1 MRIKA
6 STPEKQR
13 PPQHITEPSLWSK
26 KTTGSSNGPLE
37 WWYRMAAPDEPEDS
51 TARDR
56 ELVRTGRLSSIILL
70 ITFCFGL
77 AQLPNALN
85 SLNHLFL
92 LILLIAMAINIGALI
107 FNRQGRVRVV
117 GAVMVVVV
125 EAAFILVVITSPTGL
140 SSRSLTTFYSLVLTE
155 LIAVSLLPPK
165 SVFLV
170 TLCNAVFTWAA
181 ISFLPHTPDL
191 RIMTPSS
198 YYSAL
203 AGPIVMQLIVALV
216 TYLWT
221 EGASEAIARAEQVA
235 ALERALADRD
245 RAEAEQKQQLE
256 HGIQQILQTHVQ
268 AANGNFEARAPLARE
283 NVLWQVAY
291 GLNNLLARL
300 QRATQS
306 EHELQRTGIEAARLI
321 QAVRQAK
328 VQRYPIQAQKSGTA
342 LDPLVQELTGNY
354 IGQR

>member
-1 MRIKA
+1 MRSEA
-6 STPEKQR
+6 STPGSKKH
-13 PPQHITEPSLWSK
+13 PQNSTEPSLWRK
-26 KTTGSSNGPLE
+26 QTIGSSKGLLE
-37 WWYRMAAPDEPEDS
+37 WWYGIAAPDEPENS
-51 TARDR
+51 TPRDR
-56 ELVRTGRLSSIILL
+56 ELARAGRLSSIILL

-92 LILLIAMAINIGALI
+92 LILLVAMAINIGALL
-107 FNRQGRVRVV
+107 FNRRGSVRVV

-125 EAAFILVVITSPTGL
+125 ETAFILVVVTSPTGL

-155 LIAVSLLPPK
+155 LIAVSLLPPR

-170 TLCNAVFTWAA
+170 ALCNGIFTWAA
-181 ISFLPHTPDL
+181 ISFLPHAADL
-191 RIMTPSS
+191 KIASPSS

-203 AGPIVMQLIVALV
+203 AGPLVMQLIVALV
-216 TYLWT
+216 TYLWV
-221 EGASEAIARAEQVA
+221 EGAREAIARAEEVA
-235 ALERALADRD
+235 ALERALAERE

-256 HGIQQILQTHVQ
+256 QGIQQILQTHIQV
-268 AANGNFEARAPLARE
+268 ANGNFEARAPLARE

-291 GLNNLLARL
+291 GLNNLLARM

-306 EHELQRTGIEAARLI
+306 EHELQRTGAEAARLTE
-321 QAVRQAK
+321 AVRAAK
-328 VQRYPIQAQKSGTA
+328 AKRYPVQAQKSGT
-342 LDPLVQELTGNY
+342 LLEPLAQELAGHY

>member
-1 MRIKA
+1 MRIEA
-6 STPEKQR
+6 SVSTDKNQF
-13 PPQHITEPSLWSK
+13 QHGTGSPIWSK
-26 KTTGSSNGPLE
+26 QGSGLRRGPLE
-37 WWYRMAAPDEPEDS
+37 WWYRVAAPGEPENS
-51 TARDR
+51 TSQDR
-56 ELVRTGRLSSIILL
+56 ERVRAGRLASIILL

-77 AQLPNALN
+77 AQVPNALN
-85 SLNHLFL
+85 STNHLFL

-107 FNRQGRVRVV
+107 FNRRGNVRAV
-117 GAVMVVVV
+117 GSVMVIVV
-125 EAAFILVVITSPTGL
+125 EAAFILIVVTSPTGL

-165 SVFLV
+165 SVFLAA
-170 TLCNAVFTWAA
+170 LCNGTFTWAA
-181 ISFLPHTPDL
+181 LSLLKHTPDL
-191 RIMTPSS
+191 NIATPSS

-203 AGPIVMQLIVALV
+203 AGPLIIQLIVAIV
-216 TYLWT
+216 TYLWV
-221 EGASEAIARAEQVA
+221 EGAREAIERAEQVA
-235 ALERALADRD
+235 ALERALAERD

-256 HGIQQILQTHVQ
+256 VGIQQILQTHIQ

-306 EHELQRTGIEAARLI
+306 EHELQRTGTEAARLTE
-321 QAVRQAK
+321 AVRNAK
-328 VQRYPIQAQKSGTA
+328 VRRQPVQVQKSGTL
-342 LDPLVQELTGNY
+342 LDPLTQELSGNY